1 MMMMM
6 TTTTIKTMIMPTT
19 TTTTGEPMRAADKS
33 YGKEEG
39 NAPSNASNAH
49 DDDDTDDNED
59 NEDDDDDN
67 RGKRN
72 ASGDASLNN
81 GEEGGDAPGDASN
94 AHDKQI
100 VPCRWAKTD
109 EYVYRLFAYI
119 TSNVA
124 NFPSGTVF
132 THTTANVT
140 KLAEARKNNQDYGH
154 VRVTGRNTKKTRQ
167 I

>member
-1 MMMMM
+1 M
-6 TTTTIKTMIMPTT
+6 TMTMIKTMIMTKS
-19 TTTTGEPMRAADKS
+19 TTTTGELMRAADTL

-39 NAPSNASNAH
+39 NASGNASNAH
-49 DDDDTDDNED
+49 DDDNKDDNKD
-59 NEDDDDDN
+59 NEDDDDDDD

-72 ASGDASLNN
+72 VSGDASLNN
-81 GEEGGDAPGDASN
+81 GEEGGDESGDALN

-100 VPCRWAKTD
+100 VPCRWAKTGK
-109 EYVYRLFAYI
+109 YVYQLFAYI

-132 THTTANVT
+132 THTTANIT